1 MGNFAYDV
9 DASNFQEIVLEGSRR
24 TPVVMD
30 FWAEWCGPC
39 KVLKPILEK
48 LAEEYQGKFIL
59 AKINADHNQDLA
71 AQFGVRGIP
80 SVKAVFNGE
89 LLEEF
94 SGAIPE
100 AEVRAFLA
108 RIIPSPAEE
117 LRAAA
122 SLARAEGDS
131 AKALQLLAEASG
143 LDAGNEAVRLD
154 AADILLSLDQ
164 LEEAGR
170 LLDSLSAV
178 TRMEDRA
185 QQLIA
190 KLSFAMDGRRG
201 GDEAGLRERIA
212 ADPDDMEPRMQLA
225 NLLVAA
231 GRHAEGLDALL
242 EIVRR
247 DRYWNDDAARKTIL
261 AVFNM
266 LGGQGELVA
275 TYRRKLAS
283 ALN

>member
-1 MGNFAYDV
+1 MGHYAFDV
-9 DASNFQEIVLEGSRR
+9 DAGNFQQIVLEGSKR
-24 TPVVMD
+24 TPVVLD

-59 AKINADHNQDLA
+59 AKINADQSQDLA

-80 SVKAVFNGE
+80 SVKAVYRGE

-100 AEVRAFLA
+100 SAVREFLA

-122 SLARAEGDS
+122 AQARAEGDT
-131 AKALQLLAEASG
+131 AKALQLLAEASR
-143 LDAGNEAVRLD
+143 LDPGNEPVRLD
-154 AADILLSLDQ
+154 AAAILLSLDQ
-164 LEEAGR
+164 LDEAGR
-170 LLDSLSAV
+170 LLDSLSPS

-185 QQLIA
+185 QQLLA
-190 KLSFAMDGRRG
+190 RLSFARG
-201 GDEAGLRERIA
+201 GQRSGDEAGLRERIA
-212 ADPDDMEPRMQLA
+212 AAPDDMEPRMRLA
-225 NLLVAA
+225 NLLIAG
-231 GRHAEGLDALL
+231 GRHAEGLDELL

-247 DRYWNDDAARKTIL
+247 DRYWNDDAARKAIL

-275 TYRRKLAS
+275 GYRRKLAC

>member
-1 MGNFAYDV
+1 MSQFAYDV
-9 DASNFQEIVLEGSRR
+9 DASNFERIVLENSRH

-39 KVLKPILEK
+39 KALKPILEK
-48 LAEEYQGKFIL
+48 LAEEYQGRFIL
-59 AKINADHNQDLA
+59 AKINADHNQELA

-80 SVKAVFNGE
+80 SVKAVYNGE

-100 AEVRAFLA
+100 AQVRAFLA
-108 RIIPSPAEE
+108 RVIPSPAEE

-122 SLARAEGDS
+122 NRARAAGDS
-131 AKALQLLAEASG
+131 AQALQLLAEASK
-143 LDAGNEAVRLD
+143 LDAGNEEVRLD

-164 LEEAGR
+164 LDEARR
-170 LLDSLSAV
+170 LLDSLSPA

-190 KLSFAMDGRRG
+190 RLTFALGGQQG
-201 GDEAGLRERIA
+201 GDEADLRERIA
-212 ADPDDMEPRMQLA
+212 ADPADMELRMRLA

-231 GRHAEGLDALL
+231 GRHAEGLDELL